1 MKIFLRLV
9 FTMLML
15 SIFPDDLI
23 SQTRDVTVTIHLRG
37 VYESKISILGLNNS
51 RVFKPIVEVDG
62 IKNGQT
68 ATMIVR
74 KEHLPGEFVMRF
86 DYKELVS
93 STPYPSEKNLII
105 NQQNLEL
112 WVSPIYC
119 NNSDSS
125 YFQKDEIENSTFL
138 AFSMEN
144 SGKKEKLS
152 VLQNF
157 LMSYDDPQ
165 SAFYQMGIAEYE
177 QRRMDFNGWLA
188 GQTLKDRKLFVSST
202 YSYQFLPQIPWLGT
216 ETDRIT
222 SMIEHYFDGIDF
234 SDPLLIRTSFINK
247 WMDNYVN
254 LYGQMATTAVLRD
267 SLFPLAG
274 KRAIEKSKNGNPLVY
289 GWMVDYFYRGYESN
303 GITAGIAILQ
313 PYLDDPNCLTSKKQE
328 IERRLKG
335 IETLVPGSLAPPIV
349 MHDSNDEPF
358 DLYKTKSVARFT
370 LLIFWSGDCSHCKE
384 LTDQLYSWQ
393 QQAEVV
399 KDVMVVAISLDELDT
414 EIAAW
419 QKKKADYKQWK
430 HLRAPDGVRSKVADD
445 YYVLAT
451 PVMILID
458 QPTMKIVALPNT
470 LAELKDA
477 VKTYRP

>member
-1 MKIFLRLV
+1 MKNFLRIV
-9 FTMLML
+9 FTMLL
-15 SIFPDDLI
+15 LCNFPNYLI
-23 SQTRDVTVTIHLRG
+23 SQTHDVTITIHLRG

-62 IKNGQT
+62 IKDGKT

-93 STPYPSEKNLII
+93 STPYPSEKNLIV

-119 NNSDSS
+119 NNSDST

-138 AFSMEN
+138 TFNIENAF
-144 SGKKEKLS
+144 KKEKLS

-157 LMSYDDPQ
+157 LMSYDDVQ
-165 SAFYQMGIAEYE
+165 SEFYQMGIAEYE
-177 QRRMDFNGWLA
+177 QRRLDYNQWLA
-188 GQTLKDRKLFVSST
+188 GQTLNDRKLFVSSM
-202 YSYQFLPQIPWLGT
+202 YSYQYLPQIPWLGT
-216 ETDRIT
+216 ETDRLT

-234 SDPLLIRTSFINK
+234 SDSLLIKTSFINK

-254 LYGQMATTAVLRD
+254 LYGQMATTAALRD

-274 KRAIEKSKNGNPLVY
+274 KRAIEKSKNGNSLVY

-313 PYLDDPNCLTSKKQE
+313 PYLNDPNCWTSKKQE

-335 IETLVPGSLAPPIV
+335 IETLVPGSLAPPIL
-349 MHDSNDEPF
+349 MNDSNGEPF
-358 DLYKTKSVARFT
+358 DLYKTKSHTRFT
-370 LLIFWSGDCSHCKE
+370 LVIFWSGDCSHCKE
-384 LTDQLYSWQ
+384 LTDQLYPWQ
-393 QQAEVV
+393 QQPKIAKE
-399 KDVMVVAISLDELDT
+399 VMVVAISLDELDS

-419 QKKKADYKQWK
+419 QKKKADYKQWE
-430 HLRAPDGVRSKVADD
+430 HLRAPDGVRSKVAND
-445 YYVLAT
+445 YFVLAT

-458 QPTMKIVALPNT
+458 HQTMKIVALPNT
-470 LAELKDA
+470 LAELKGALKKD
-477 VKTYRP
+477 RQ

>member
-1 MKIFLRLV
+1 
-9 FTMLML
+9 
-15 SIFPDDLI
+15 
-23 SQTRDVTVTIHLRG
+23 
-37 VYESKISILGLNNS
+37 
-51 RVFKPIVEVDG
+51 
-62 IKNGQT
+62 
-68 ATMIVR
+68 
-74 KEHLPGEFVMRF
+74 
-86 DYKELVS
+86 
-93 STPYPSEKNLII
+93 
-105 NQQNLEL
+105 
-112 WVSPIYC
+112 
-119 NNSDSS
+119 
-125 YFQKDEIENSTFL
+125 
-138 AFSMEN
+138 
-144 SGKKEKLS
+144 
-152 VLQNF
+152 
-157 LMSYDDPQ
+157 
-165 SAFYQMGIAEYE
+165 
-177 QRRMDFNGWLA
+177 
-188 GQTLKDRKLFVSST
+188 
-202 YSYQFLPQIPWLGT
+202 
-216 ETDRIT
+216 
-222 SMIEHYFDGIDF
+222 
-234 SDPLLIRTSFINK
+234 
-247 WMDNYVN
+247 
-254 LYGQMATTAVLRD
+254 
-267 SLFPLAG
+267 
-274 KRAIEKSKNGNPLVY
+274 
-289 GWMVDYFYRGYESN
+289 MVDYFYRGYESN

-358 DLYKTKSVARFT
+358 DLYKTKSDARFT

-384 LTDQLYSWQ
+384 LTDQLYPWQ